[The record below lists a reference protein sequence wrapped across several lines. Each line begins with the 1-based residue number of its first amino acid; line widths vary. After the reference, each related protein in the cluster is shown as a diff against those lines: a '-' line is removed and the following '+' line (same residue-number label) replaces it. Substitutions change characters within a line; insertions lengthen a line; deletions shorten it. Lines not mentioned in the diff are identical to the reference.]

1 MQVAQ
6 SLLQMQKHGVVHLD
20 IKPSNL
26 LFTDDGHLKLIDF
39 GEAVTHS
46 ADGQLEFTAGTPGYM
61 APEVHSSLQSCS
73 KQSVLNKLGILVE
86 LRTTACMYPCT
97 AAVARCTTVQ

>member
-6 SLLQMQKHGVVHLD
+6 SLLQLQKHGVVHLD

-73 KQSVLNKLGILVE
+73 K
-86 LRTTACMYPCT
+86 LRGHPCCITHNCTCMSLAPL
-97 AAVARCTTVQ
+97 Q